1 MNDRPDPPD
10 PHDLSDLSDP
20 PGDHDLLTERVTH
33 GPTDEVVLLVDG
45 LPHGRDGDAPL
56 RVTVTSL
63 GDPVLDREVP
73 PGPPD
78 RRGRRRVSLGVL
90 PAASYA
96 VAVQGPGLDLT
107 TGVDVAADPARR
119 LRYGFVAD
127 FRPGRDDLDALAD
140 WLRAAHLTHVQLYD
154 WMYRHATLL
163 PPDAD
168 ALPEYDDA
176 LGRRLSLATV
186 RSVTETVRSVGGRSI
201 AYAAVYGAGA
211 EYAAAHPE
219 QVLRRRGGAP
229 WTLADFLWVM
239 DVSPGSAWVEHV
251 VAQMGAAVETVGF
264 DGLHLDQYGDP
275 KVALDADGRVVDLAA
290 AFPAL
295 VDAVR
300 ERLPDATLV
309 FNNVGGYPAWT
320 TAAAAQ
326 DATYVEVWAPRTE
339 LADLAALVLEG
350 RERAPGRPVVLAAY
364 LTPFAH
370 GSGPREVAAA
380 QLALATVWLSGGQS
394 LLLGEVAGILT
405 DPYYPRHGRLDAA
418 AVAALRAW
426 TDFAVATA
434 DVLDHVGA
442 RDLGAVLVGGVNR
455 DLVLLGPDGEVPHGP
470 SPRPGEVWVRPSEV
484 AGRLVV
490 SLLDLRGQA
499 DARWDAPHEPLVP
512 ASGLRLR
519 LRLVTGQPRAVVG
532 HPLGGPALH
541 EVPVRDAVPGVD
553 GDDAAAG
560 GGEVVVDLPPF
571 TGWCVLVVDR

>member
-1 MNDRPDPPD
+1 MSDRPDHADQPD
-10 PHDLSDLSDP
+10 QP
-20 PGDHDLLTERVTH
+20 DLLTERVAH
-33 GPTDEVVLLVDG
+33 GPGDEVVLLLDG
-45 LPHGRDGDAPL
+45 LPTGTAGDAPV

-63 GDPVLDREVP
+63 GDPVRDLDVAPGP
-73 PGPPD
+73 PGP
-78 RRGRRRVSLGVL
+78 RGRRRLPLGRL

-96 VAVQGPGLDLT
+96 VAVRGPGLDLA
-107 TGVDVAADPARR
+107 TGVDVLDDPARR

-163 PPDAD
+163 PPDAA
-168 ALPEYDDA
+168 ALPVYDDA

-186 RSVTETVRSVGGRSI
+186 RAVVGTVRAVGGRSI
-201 AYAAVYGAGA
+201 AYAAVYGAGE
-211 EYAAAHPE
+211 EYASTHPD

-239 DVSPGSAWVEHV
+239 DVSPGSAWVRHV
-251 VAQMGAAVETVGF
+251 VRDMGRAVEAMGF

-300 ERLPDATLV
+300 ERLPRATLV
-309 FNNVGGYPAWT
+309 FNNVGGFPAWA

-339 LADLAALVLEG
+339 LADLAALVADG
-350 RERAPGRPVVLAAY
+350 RARTPGRPVVLAAY
-364 LTPFAH
+364 LTPFAD

-394 LLLGEVAGILT
+394 LLLGEVAGVLT

-434 DVLDHVGA
+434 DVLDDPGA
-442 RDLGAVLVGGVNR
+442 RDLGPVLVGGVNR
-455 DLVLLGPDGEVPHGP
+455 DVVLLGRDGEVPHGP
-470 SPRPGEVWVRPSEV
+470 APRAGQVWVRPSEV
-484 AGRLVV
+484 GGRLVV

-499 DARWDAPHEPLVP
+499 DTRWDAPHEPL
-512 ASGLRLR
+512 AEATGLRLR
-519 LRLVTGQPRAVVG
+519 LRLVTAQPRAVAG
-532 HPLGGPALH
+532 HPDGGPALH
-541 EVPVRDAVPGVD
+541 EVAVRDAVRGVD
-553 GDDAAAG
+553 GDDVAPG

-571 TGWCVLVVDR
+571 TGWCVVVVDR